1 MDDSLDWCG
10 TGIGCLQESRMI
22 DVEIRHEFLQ
32 RKLCQT
38 QLETAQVRGPVN
50 CSPLQQTMADLPA
63 ESLPG
68 RKPIFDF

>member
-1 MDDSLDWCG
+1 
-10 TGIGCLQESRMI
+10 MI

-63 ESLPG
+63 EPLPG